1 MLKLQMRA
9 SLAALMALSLSSAAI
24 APLFVLQPASA
35 GIFAQSDT
43 QRGTPTRS
51 TGDVPSGT
59 RVRVAEQ
66 DNKKIILSPDET
78 FAATLITTEDIQTTS
93 GTIVVPRGT
102 RIEGEFRPARDSGGT
117 QFFARRIM
125 FRDGTERNIDASS
138 NIVDTRQTIRKGIN
152 TDSIW
157 QGALVGGGA
166 SAIISSIVSNVG
178 IFKVLG
184 GAGIGAL
191 AGYLINGRKKSE
203 VVVVEPNQDLDLT
216 FNTDLYLSSL

>member
-1 MLKLQMRA
+1 MLKQPMRV
-9 SLAALMALSLSSAAI
+9 SVAALMALSLSSAAI
-24 APLFVLQPASA
+24 TPLLVLQPANA

-43 QRGTPTRS
+43 PTRS
-51 TGDVPSGT
+51 TGDIPTGT
-59 RVRVAEQ
+59 RVRVAEL
-66 DNKKIILSPDET
+66 DNKKIVISPDET
-78 FAATLITTEDIQTTS
+78 FAATLITTEDIRTTR

-102 RIEGEFRPARDSGGT
+102 RVEGEFRPAREGGGT
-117 QFFARRIM
+117 QFFARRIIL
-125 FRDGTERNIDASS
+125 RDGTEHNIDASS
-138 NIVDTRQTIRKGIN
+138 NIIDTRKTIRKGIN

-166 SAIISSIVSNVG
+166 SAIISSIVSDVG

-203 VVVVEPNQDLDLT
+203 VIVVEPDQNLDLT
-216 FNTDLYLSSL
+216 FNSDLFLSRL